1 LNLSIA
7 APGDWA
13 DHGDM
18 RIATFNVQNLRLR
31 GKRLDGARDGDDPRD
46 AGTVAETLDPLDRRL
61 TAEVI
66 ALIDADV
73 LALQEVF
80 DAATLE
86 HFHDTCLL
94 PLGVVPYPERICL
107 PGNDGRGLD
116 IALLSR
122 RAIGQ
127 TTSHADI
134 TPRALG
140 LDADK
145 PDDPLFRRDA
155 LRVDLENLSL
165 WVVHLKAPWPDPVT
179 GAAVRRLESDALRRL
194 IAAAHGPGA
203 LWVIA
208 GDFNE
213 PQGGDSLTLLDDG
226 FAVDLSAR
234 VPEAERWTYRDPD
247 SGRLSAPD
255 RFLASPALAARWPA
269 ARPVPVRF
277 GLDRVANPAGEA
289 RLPLVGA
296 HRPHASDHA
305 ALILDLP
312 GL

>member
-1 LNLSIA
+1 MRSR
-7 APGDWA
+7 A
-13 DHGDM
+13 DHGVM

-31 GKRLDGARDGDDPRD
+31 GGRLDGARDGDDPRD
-46 AGTVAETLDPLDRRL
+46 SGADAVRLDPLDRRL

-80 DAATLE
+80 DAATLD
-86 HFHDTCLL
+86 HFHDAHLL
-94 PLGVVPYPERICL
+94 PLGVAAYPERICL

-116 IALLSR
+116 LAVLSR
-122 RAIGQ
+122 RTIRQ
-127 TTSHADI
+127 SRSHAAL
-134 TPRALG
+134 TPRGLG
-140 LDADK
+140 LTAEK

-155 LRVDLENLSL
+155 LRIDLVGVSL
-165 WVVHLKAPWPDPVT
+165 WIVHFKAPWPDPVA
-179 GAAVRRLESDALRRL
+179 GAAIRRLESEALRKL
-194 IAAAHGPGA
+194 ISAAHGPEA
-203 LWVIA
+203 MWIIA

-213 PQGGDSLTLLDDG
+213 PEEDGNLTLIDDG
-226 FAVDLSAR
+226 FAVDLWSR

-255 RFLASPALAARWPA
+255 RFLASPALAARWPEA
-269 ARPVPVRF
+269 QPVPVRF
-277 GLDRVANPAGEA
+277 GLDRAANPGGEP
-289 RLPLVGA
+289 RLPLVGR